1 MWRCQTFVCH
11 ESRVWKD
18 QVLYVVWLVVDQ
30 SGDER
35 RSTSVTLVD
44 ADESS
49 ELPDQSSKCYGNE
62 ESMCLKV
69 HVHTQLGSWS
79 GPKTERR
86 SRAVCKRTG
95 PQRFEFCLR
104 SECCRGVW
112 LVMYPLSFGDTM
124 SMSSLQSSGN
134 PRIALFHGYLETLM
148 PSTTST
154 LGKAECNIVRFVFT
168 FKGIYIRNSN
178 LFTH

>member
-1 MWRCQTFVCH
+1 
-11 ESRVWKD
+11 
-18 QVLYVVWLVVDQ
+18 VVDR

-44 ADESS
+44 ANESS

-62 ESMCLKV
+62 ESVCLKV

-86 SRAVCKRTG
+86 SRAVSKRTG

-112 LVMYPLSFGDTM
+112 SVVYPLSFGDN
-124 SMSSLQSSGN
+124 SMCTKKPIKLCNYYGHYVHKCRVIYHNITNNKIVLVYNGSIILGDK
-134 PRIALFHGYLETLM
+134 LFW
-148 PSTTST
+148 
-154 LGKAECNIVRFVFT
+154 K
-168 FKGIYIRNSN
+168 
-178 LFTH
+178 